1 MAWLAN
7 LVGGSCAKIAAIA
20 AAVGAALLFL
30 AKVFR
35 AGGDAERAKSAKA
48 ALDHVQKTGE
58 QVTKSDDAVA
68 DPRSERAKYVRQKFE
83 RED

>member
-1 MAWLAN
+1 MAWLAS
-7 LVGGSCAKIAAIA
+7 LAGSVWAKIAAIA
-20 AAVGAALLFL
+20 AVVGAVLLFL

-35 AGGDAERAKSAKA
+35 AGRDAERAKSTKA

-58 QVTKSDDAVA
+58 QVTKSDEAVA